1 MKQIETKIQKIV
13 KNFLS
18 IYKEIGIDFYIPI
31 KSTINKLETLSH
43 NNFNE
48 NHILF
53 GNKKVSS
60 KIVNKEKQ
68 IEELG
73 YLFKNIEGC
82 NLKKTSTNFVNFY
95 GNINSKLLIIDSPPD
110 IDEDKTGIS
119 FVSKKGELFEKML
132 NAIELKKD
140 EVFIVKS
147 IPWRPPGNRYP
158 TNDEVKICRPF
169 ILNLIQLI
177 RPKII
182 VCLGEVPT
190 NQLLELDQS
199 ILRVRG
205 KWRLFKSETIKI
217 LDELKYDI
225 FVLPTFSI
233 THLLERPDLKKYA
246 WEDMKLLRDKIKET
260 S

>member
-1 MKQIETKIQKIV
+1 MKQIETKNQKIV

-18 IYKEIGIDFYIPI
+18 FYKEIGIDFYIPI
-31 KSTINKLETLSH
+31 KSIINKLETSSH
-43 NNFNE
+43 NNLNE
-48 NHILF
+48 NHIFF

-60 KIVNKEKQ
+60 KNENKEKQ

-140 EVFIVKS
+140 EVFIIKS

-169 ILNLIQLI
+169 ILNLIELV
-177 RPKII
+177 RPNII

-199 ILRVRG
+199 ILRTRG

-217 LDELKYDI
+217 LDELEHNI

-233 THLLERPDLKKYA
+233 THLLERPDLKKHA